1 MSHPY
6 ASRSSHR
13 TQSWPIA
20 AIACAALLSLSACN
34 DKDSPKASDAAP
46 PPANAAADTLPA
58 PVAQPVAY
66 SPPSADVLYQ
76 MVAPIALYPDKLIA
90 QILAGA
96 TYPDQVTAAEAWLGQ
111 NPALPKTAMVNAVN
125 AQSWDPSIKSLT
137 QFPNVLEQMASNLP
151 WTKALGKA
159 YYNDP
164 ADVLNAIQVM
174 RNRAYKAGSLKSSK
188 QLNVKAS
195 STPSQV
201 SYAPADAMVTPIP
214 QTVIA
219 QPTQYIEIAPPDMN
233 AVYVPQYNPAVV
245 YGQPLPVY
253 HGYSYVSAPPIVGV
267 GVPIAAGV
275 LGFGAGIL
283 LAQATERHPSW
294 GWHSWDMHW
303 GDGERR
309 EWRPGTPPPP
319 PMARPAVVY
328 NQQTY
333 ISQSR
338 TVVQN
343 IQRTD
348 NVRVTNVHNNGPRD
362 AGAPTGGMPAQ
373 IMSTEP
379 HHGLPP
385 AAVAAG
391 IAGAGIAAATVAGTH
406 RGDPAQN
413 HRPDANPGMR
423 PAPAAAPPDMRA
435 MMTQHQADAQRQQQ
449 MQQAQQAQQQALQQQ
464 HRQQQAQMQSQQQA
478 QREAAQQQRQQQ
490 LAQQQHDAQQAQMQ
504 QRQQQ
509 AQRDAAQQQRQQ
521 QIAQQ
526 QQQREAQQAQMQQ
539 QMQQRQQQAQ
549 REAAQQQAA
558 QQRQAQ
564 QHQEQQRQQAQMQA
578 QQQAQQNAQRQQMQA
593 QREAAQQQRQQQMA
607 QMHAAQMQ
615 QRPQAHADA
624 HPHGGREEHPHR

>member
-195 STPSQV
+195 STPSQIN
-201 SYAPADAMVTPIP
+201 YAPADAMVTPIP
-214 QTVIA
+214 QAVIA
-219 QPTQYIEIAPPDMN
+219 PPTQYIEIAPPDMN

-253 HGYSYVSAPPIVGV
+253 HGYSYMSAPPVVGV

-348 NVRVTNVHNNGPRD
+348 NVRVTNVYNNSPRD

-373 IMSTEP
+373 IMGAEP

-391 IAGAGIAAATVAGTH
+391 IAGAGIAAATVAGPH

-423 PAPAAAPPDMRA
+423 PAPAAAPPEMRA
-435 MMTQHQADAQRQQQ
+435 MLTQHQADAQRQQQ

-521 QIAQQ
+521 QMAQ
-526 QQQREAQQAQMQQ
+526 QQQREAQQAQIQQ

-549 REAAQQQAA
+549 REAAQQQA
-558 QQRQAQ
+558 AQ

>member
-13 TQSWPIA
+13 PQSWPIA

-34 DKDSPKASDAAP
+34 DKDSPKASDAA
-46 PPANAAADTLPA
+46 ADTLPA

-66 SPPSADVLYQ
+66 SPPAADVLYQ

-96 TYPDQVTAAEAWLGQ
+96 TYPDQVTAAETWLGQ

-219 QPTQYIEIAPPDMN
+219 QPTQYIEIAPTDMN

-267 GVPIAAGV
+267 GVPIAEGV

-348 NVRVTNVHNNGPRD
+348 NVRVTNVYNNGPRD

-373 IMSTEP
+373 IMGTEP

-490 LAQQQHDAQQAQMQ
+490 
-504 QRQQQ
+504 
-509 AQRDAAQQQRQQ
+509 
-521 QIAQQ
+521 IAQQ
-526 QQQREAQQAQMQQ
+526 QQQREAKQAQMQQ

-593 QREAAQQQRQQQMA
+593 QREAAQQQRPQQMA

>member
-13 TQSWPIA
+13 PQSWPIA

-34 DKDSPKASDAAP
+34 DKDSPKASDAA
-46 PPANAAADTLPA
+46 ADTLPA

-66 SPPSADVLYQ
+66 SPPAADVLYQ

-96 TYPDQVTAAEAWLGQ
+96 TYPDQVTAAETWLGQ

-125 AQSWDPSIKSLT
+125 AQNWDPSIKSLT

-201 SYAPADAMVTPIP
+201 SYAPADGMLTPIP
-214 QTVIA
+214 QAVIA

-267 GVPIAAGV
+267 GVPIAEGV

-338 TVVQN
+338 TVVEN

-348 NVRVTNVHNNGPRD
+348 NVRVTNVYNNGSRD
-362 AGAPTGGMPAQ
+362 AGAPTGGIPAQ
-373 IMSTEP
+373 IMGTEP

-391 IAGAGIAAATVAGTH
+391 VAGAGTVAATVAGTH
-406 RGDPAQN
+406 RGAPAQS

-435 MMTQHQADAQRQQQ
+435 MLTQHQADAQRQQQ
-449 MQQAQQAQQQALQQQ
+449 
-464 HRQQQAQMQSQQQA
+464 RQQTQL
-478 QREAAQQQRQQQ
+478 AQQQRQQQ
-490 LAQQQHDAQQAQMQ
+490 LAQQQHDTQQVQMQ

-521 QIAQQ
+521 QMAQ

-539 QMQQRQQQAQ
+539 
-549 REAAQQQAA
+549 
-558 QQRQAQ
+558 
-564 QHQEQQRQQAQMQA
+564 QMQA

-624 HPHGGREEHPHR
+624 HTHGGREEHPHR